1 MAGGVVTIT
10 ERRAAEV
17 ARRRAALPGLGARL
31 AEYARAHG
39 GRYLL
44 FGSAARDALRHDSDI
59 DLLLDFPIE
68 AQSEAWRFAEA
79 ACWALDLDPDIQ
91 PMPREGSA
99 FLAHIQPQIVVLG

>member
-1 MAGGVVTIT
+1 MAGAVVTIT

-17 ARRRAALPGLGARL
+17 ARRRSVLPGLRARL

-68 AQSEAWRFAEA
+68 AQPEAWRFAEV

-91 PMPREGSA
+91 PMPREESA
-99 FLAHIQPQIVVLG
+99 FLAYIRPQVVVLG